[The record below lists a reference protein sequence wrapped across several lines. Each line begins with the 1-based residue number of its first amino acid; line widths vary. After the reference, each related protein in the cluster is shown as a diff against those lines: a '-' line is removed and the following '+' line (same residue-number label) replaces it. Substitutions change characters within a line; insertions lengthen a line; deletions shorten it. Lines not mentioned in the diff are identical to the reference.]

1 MSSKNTNKSSG
12 FHEKRTPTHESRPTC
27 LKKFEKVNF
36 LSRVQLTNYL
46 SSIYCHEEECVFNQ
60 STLWIVLPIPIP
72 TLRLNVCFHSRLF
85 PQFFGISHKSP
96 WKRLEKKIRQNNCLS
111 TRQNKHESW
120 RTAFWSHN
128 ARRKEIFS
136 TSGPT
141 PRTKRAYG
149 FVFKRKCSRT
159 AEFVQLHK

>member
-1 MSSKNTNKSSG
+1 M
-12 FHEKRTPTHESRPTC
+12 
-27 LKKFEKVNF
+27 FEKVRKSQPF
-36 LSRVQLTNYL
+36 VTCSVDQLPLKYLLSRRGMCVQPENIMNRFTISN
-46 SSIYCHEEECVFNQ
+46 S
-60 STLWIVLPIPIP
+60 